1 MNVKKASMIISR
13 LSVITSLFVLLV
25 LPLCGAA
32 LAADF
37 PTREI
42 EMVIGYAPG
51 GNTDMMARVVGDK
64 ASKILNVPF
73 VYVNKPGGGAAIAI
87 NYIATAKPDGYTIG
101 TGGISPMGTLLA
113 TSKTVPYQLK
123 DLSGIARGTVYT
135 LVLYT
140 KKGRFENFADLVK
153 EAKQK
158 PDGIKY
164 ASFGSKSASHFFGEL
179 INQELNIKM
188 KHIPFDGESKV
199 VPAVLGGHI
208 DVGIGSPV
216 TTVSN
221 LKAGTITVLAQ
232 AGKDRWPDLPDVPTI
247 AELGYKGATF
257 EAFDGFVISS
267 KVPAD
272 RLSILQAAFEK
283 ALSDPEV
290 QQQIKRTGQNPG
302 YLSGRDYDAL
312 LANNLKML
320 EKVAAK
326 AGIQKD

>member
-1 MNVKKASMIISR
+1 MKRQNSEVISTPF
-13 LSVITSLFVLLV
+13 LTVLLILV
-25 LPLCGAA
+25 IFTAPFCGTAFGEN
-32 LAADF
+32 F

-64 ASKILNVPF
+64 ASKILKVPF

-87 NYIATAKPDGYTIG
+87 NYIATAKPDGYIIG

-113 TSKTVPYQLK
+113 TSKQVPYQLK

-257 EAFDGFVISS
+257 EAFDGFVTSS
-267 KVPAD
+267 KVPTD